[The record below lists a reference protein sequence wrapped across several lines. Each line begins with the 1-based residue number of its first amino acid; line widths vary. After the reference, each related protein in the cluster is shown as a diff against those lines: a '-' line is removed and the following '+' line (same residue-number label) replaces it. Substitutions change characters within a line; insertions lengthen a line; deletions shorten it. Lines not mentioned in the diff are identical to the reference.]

1 MFSPVSI
8 LCVPNLKPTYDRHP
22 LNSSRLRVD
31 LHESLKRLATD
42 PSRPGNPA
50 TIRVASKVLSCD
62 CDSGVVTL
70 ENGETIQGDLVIGAD
85 GMYVSAVLSGETTSL
100 TDR

>member
-1 MFSPVSI
+1 MFPPVSM
-8 LCVPNLKPTYDRHP
+8 LSVPIPRFTYNRHP
-22 LNSSRLRVD
+22 RVSPGHRVD

-50 TIRVASKVLSCD
+50 TIRVASKVLSCN
-62 CDSGVVTL
+62 CDFGVVTL

-85 GMYVSAVLSGETTSL
+85 GMYVSATLSGETTSL
-100 TDR
+100 IDR